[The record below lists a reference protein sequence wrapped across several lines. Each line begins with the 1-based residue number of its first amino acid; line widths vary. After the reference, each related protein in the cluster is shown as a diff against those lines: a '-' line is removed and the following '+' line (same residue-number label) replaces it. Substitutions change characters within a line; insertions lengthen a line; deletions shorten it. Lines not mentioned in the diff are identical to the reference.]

1 MKTSMSSFDILAAVR
16 ELQEIIGARVNK
28 VFQPTPS
35 ELRITLNVRGKGR
48 EDLVIEAGK
57 RIHLTAYPRPAPQQ
71 PSMFAMALRKH
82 LGNAIL
88 EEIEQVGFDRIVILS
103 FTGRNRERYNL
114 IAELFGKGN
123 VILTNDSYEILAVM
137 LPKRYSTR
145 ELVGR
150 AKYQLPPARANP
162 FELSAEEIAR
172 VVSES
177 KGDLVRALA
186 RDLGLGGLYAEETC
200 LRAGVDK
207 NAKQIGAE
215 EASRVKAALE
225 ELRAKVG
232 VEKPE
237 IVFEDGVA
245 IDLTPVPLKIY
256 AQHERKSFTS
266 FNQALDE
273 YFTKHEVERLAK
285 QREEKF
291 KAELNRLLF
300 RLKSQTQTIKKYLQ
314 EEKELRSKGDAI
326 YLHFN
331 EVERI
336 LSVLRRARE
345 KYSWQEIEARI
356 KQGKGKVKEAEL
368 IKRLSPSRGEVV
380 LTLDGREVTLDIRK
394 SAAENAEFFYERSKK
409 LRSKAISA
417 REAVLK
423 TVKEIRE
430 FKARG
435 VEAFEAEV
443 KAPQKRVKRK
453 KEWYEKFR
461 WFISSDGFL
470 VLGGRDAVSNEVL
483 VKKHL
488 GKDDIFVHADIHG
501 APAVI
506 IRTEGK
512 EVPEA
517 TIQEAFDF
525 AASYSRAWKH
535 GIASIEVYW
544 VKPEQVSKRAES
556 GEYVAKGA
564 FVIRGRRNY
573 GIGKVRV
580 AIGVVLNE
588 EPRVIGGPPSA
599 IRARANAYVLLAPG
613 RSKSKEVAERIKREL
628 AKKLGEEV
636 RGKIEGIPIED
647 IQAFLPPGTSDIV
660 EDER

>member
-1 MKTSMSSFDILAAVR
+1 MKTSMSSFDIFAAVR

-35 ELRITLNVRGKGR
+35 ELRVALNVRGRGR

-57 RIHLTAYPRPAPQQ
+57 RIHLTAYPRPAPRQ

-82 LGNAIL
+82 LRGAVL
-88 EEIEQVGFDRIVILS
+88 EKIEQVDFDRIVVLS
-103 FTGRNRERYNL
+103 FTGRDRRYSL

-123 VILTNDSYEILAVM
+123 VLLTDEENAILAVM

-150 AKYQLPPARANP
+150 ARYRLPPSRANP
-162 FELSAEEIAR
+162 FELSAEEIANIVR
-172 VVSES
+172 ES
-177 KGDLVRALA
+177 RGDLVRALA
-186 RDLGLGGLYAEETC
+186 MDLGLGGLYAEEVC

-207 NAKQIGAE
+207 NLREISKE
-215 EASRVKAALE
+215 EAERIRAALE
-225 ELRAKVG
+225 ELRARVG

-237 IVFEDGVA
+237 VVFDAGVA

-256 AQHERKSFTS
+256 AQHERKSFES
-266 FNQALDE
+266 FNLALDE
-273 YFTKHEVERLAK
+273 YFTKYEVDRIER
-285 QREEKF
+285 QREERYR
-291 KAELNRLLF
+291 AELNRLLS
-300 RLKSQTQTIKKYLQ
+300 RLKSQTSTIKRYLR
-314 EEKELRSKGDAI
+314 EEKELHAMGDAI
-326 YLHFN
+326 YLHFQD
-331 EVERI
+331 VERI
-336 LSVLRRARE
+336 LSTLRSARE
-345 KYSWQEIEARI
+345 RYSWEEIEARI
-356 KQGKGKVKEAEL
+356 KQGRGKVKEAALVEKL
-368 IKRLSPSRGEVV
+368 IPNRGRVV
-380 LTLDGREVTLDIRK
+380 LSLGGREVPLDIRK

-409 LRSKAISA
+409 LRNKAIRA
-417 REAVLK
+417 REAVLR
-423 TVKEIRE
+423 TVEEIRE

-435 VEAFEAEV
+435 VEAFESKV

-453 KEWYEKFR
+453 KEWYERFR
-461 WFISSDGFL
+461 WFVSSDGFL

-483 VKKHL
+483 VKRHM

-501 APAVI
+501 APAVV

-512 EVPEA
+512 DVPET

-525 AASYSRAWKH
+525 AASYSRAWKQ
-535 GIASIEVYW
+535 GIASLEVYW

-573 GIGKVRV
+573 GIGRVRI

-588 EPRVIGGPPSA
+588 EARVIGGPPSA
-599 IRARANAYVLLAPG
+599 IRAQASAYVLLVPG
-613 RSKSKEVAERIKREL
+613 RSKSRETAVQIKRVIAE
-628 AKKLGEEV
+628 KLDEEMRSKV
-636 RGKIEGIPIED
+636 EGIPIED